1 MHFIVQSPVFNNSLS
16 GLAQSGSTCKG
27 YGASV
32 SNGDLGSATALIM
45 AHESAHAYVNLYTI
59 V

>member
-1 MHFIVQSPVFNNSLS
+1 MHLIVQSPVLNNSLS

-32 SNGDLGSATALIM
+32 SNGDLGLATALIL
-45 AHESAHAYVNLYTI
+45 AHESAHAYVNMCII